1 VAGQGFNLCL
11 RDCLALAERLQQA
24 QRTGRDLGDL
34 GMLRDYEDVRIGDQL
49 NVIRF
54 SDGIV
59 RGFSNA
65 MPGLTLARNV
75 GLVTFDLLPV
85 AKQAV
90 ARYAMGL
97 NQ

>member
-1 VAGQGFNLCL
+1 M
-11 RDCLALAERLQQA
+11 LQ
-24 QRTGRDLGDL
+24 
-34 GMLRDYEDVRIGDQL
+34 DYEAVGIEDQL

-59 RGFSNA
+59 RGFSNNT
-65 MPGLTLARNV
+65 PGLTLARNA
-75 GLVTFDLLPV
+75 GLVLFDLLPF
-85 AKQAV
+85 AKQPV